1 MYFNY
6 IFDFFHILNNIS
18 GQSWYQKIKRQIFG
32 DGWSTVTGA
41 ISHPDLSRANKS
53 VKVEGL
59 FSFPAFRRQ
68 ITNYK
73 AVCSAHMVGLY

>member
-1 MYFNY
+1 
-6 IFDFFHILNNIS
+6 
-18 GQSWYQKIKRQIFG
+18 
-32 DGWSTVTGA
+32 VTGA